1 MFSPEMLIIIALT
14 FVAAGFVKG
23 TIGLGLPTVTLALLT
38 LPLGLQPTLALLV
51 VPLVVAN
58 LVQAAQGGNFIVLF
72 RRLWLFWLMAGITVV
87 IGVQVLAAARSDV
100 LVAILGVVLILN
112 SIISF
117 TRFRIQPPR
126 PGSERAWS
134 AVCGGLGGV
143 MFGMTGN
150 FIVPGILF
158 LQALALPRNM
168 MVQALGMTFC
178 TISAVLA
185 ITMTSK
191 QMLDWHTVGIST
203 LCLVPAFAG
212 MWLGTR
218 YRHRISEEQFRK
230 LFFAGLLVIGCS
242 LLFGAVRN
250 LWVG

>member
-1 MFSPEMLIIIALT
+1 MFSPEMLIIIAAT

-58 LVQAAQGGNFIVLF
+58 LVQAAQGGHFMALF
-72 RRLWLFWLMAGITVV
+72 KRLWLFWLMAGISVA
-87 IGVQVLAAARSDV
+87 IGVHVLAAARSDV
-100 LVAILGVVLILN
+100 LVAILGVILILN
-112 SIISF
+112 SIISY
-117 TRFRIQPPR
+117 TRFRTQPPR
-126 PGSERAWS
+126 PETERAWS

-178 TISAVLA
+178 IISSVLA

-191 QMLDWHTVGIST
+191 QMLDWHTAGLSA
-203 LCLVPAFAG
+203 LCLIPAFAG

-218 YRHRISEEQFRK
+218 YRHRISEEQFSR
-230 LFFAGLLVIGCS
+230 LFFAGLLVIGVS

-250 LWVG
+250 LMTG